1 MLYRNVNFLK
11 DTNKKNKIEKK
22 IIKIKKISTL
32 TQWQY
37 EFNIEAEFVSII
49 LKYFSVIPY
58 YIINTD
64 TNHKNTD
71 SVF

>member
-49 LKYFSVIPY
+49 LKYFS
-58 YIINTD
+58 D